1 MSKDRLRLVK
11 ELKEAT
17 DESLLLLEENEH
29 LKKMISSLQE
39 LNTAI
44 NERYE
49 NMAQQFNSLASSKDH
64 NSSEIKGLSEGYD
77 SILTVNASMQQD
89 MKYLHS
95 MIRKF
100 E

>member
-1 MSKDRLRLVK
+1 
-11 ELKEAT
+11 
-17 DESLLLLEENEH
+17 
-29 LKKMISSLQE
+29 MISSLQE

-49 NMAQQFNSLASSKDH
+49 NMQQQLNSLLSSKDH
-64 NSSEIKGLSEGYD
+64 NHLEIKGLNEGYD

-95 MIRKF
+95 MIKKF
-100 E
+100 